1 MMDVIVI
8 ILLALCLISLVFLV
22 VKSNQNNTSSIIDA
36 IRQLIQNELKENRTE
51 FSSGLR
57 DNREELNNSI
67 SKFQQSFMEGLQKL
81 TENQTTSI
89 EKLTE
94 KVESKLNVI
103 SEGMN
108 ANSKN
113 SREELTKNLKEFQ
126 TSFASNVKEF
136 NDLQKQKFDAM
147 AVKQDEL
154 VKSTELK
161 LEKMRETVD
170 EKLHKTLEE
179 RLGQSFK
186 IVSERL
192 EAVQKGLGEMQ
203 SLANGVGDLKK
214 VLSNVKTRGVLGEIQ
229 LGNILE
235 QIMAPEQYEA
245 NVKTKHNSNDHVEF
259 AIKLPGKDDNGKEV
273 YLPIDAKFPQE
284 NYVRLQT
291 AYDEGDVAG
300 IELANRALVQS
311 IKKFAKDIRDKYIDP
326 PNTTDFGIM
335 FLPIEGLFSEV
346 VRQPEVV
353 ALLQREYKIIV
364 AGPTTLAAMLNSL
377 QMGFKTLA
385 IQKRSSEVW
394 QILGAVKTE
403 FGKFGGVL
411 EKAQKKI
418 NEANKELDSLVGTR
432 TRMML
437 SKLKKVEELPASES
451 VTLLDDAVEEEV
463 EIEEENKELN

>member
-1 MMDVIVI
+1 MEIIAI
-8 ILLALCLISLVFLV
+8 ILSAISLIVLV
-22 VKSNQNNTSSIIDA
+22 ILLIKTGKSDVTPIIDA
-36 IRQLIQNELKENRTE
+36 VQQLLQRELKENRTE
-51 FSSGLR
+51 LSASLKE
-57 DNREELNNSI
+57 NREELSNGLDKLTKKLEDKLTLIN
-67 SKFQQSFMEGLQKL
+67 EGLNKGAKDNRDGL
-81 TENQTTSI
+81 TRTLNDFSDTF
-89 EKLTE
+89 
-94 KVESKLNVI
+94 SK
-103 SEGMN
+103 
-108 ANSKN
+108 
-113 SREELTKNLKEFQ
+113 
-126 TSFASNVKEF
+126 NVKEF

-147 AVKQDEL
+147 AIKQDEL

-203 SLANGVGDLKK
+203 NLANGVGDLKK

-245 NVKTKHNSNDHVEF
+245 NVKTKQGSNDHVEF
-259 AIKLPGKDDNGKEV
+259 AIKLPGKDDSGKEV

-284 NYVRLQT
+284 DYVRLQT
-291 AYDEGDVAG
+291 AYDEGNIAG
-300 IELANRALVQS
+300 IDLANKALVQS
-311 IKKFAKDIRDKYIDP
+311 IKKFAKEIRDKYIDP
-326 PNTTDFGIM
+326 PHTTDFGIM
-335 FLPIEGLFSEV
+335 FLPIEGLFAEV
-346 VRQPEVV
+346 VRQPEVI
-353 ALLQREYKIIV
+353 ALLQREFKIIV
-364 AGPTTLAAMLNSL
+364 TGPTTLAAMLNSL

-403 FGKFGGVL
+403 FCKFGGVL

-418 NEANKELDSLVGTR
+418 NEANVELDNLVGTR
-432 TRMML
+432 TKMML

-451 VTLLDDAVEEEV
+451 VKILDESIGFEEETDSG
-463 EIEEENKELN
+463 

>member
-1 MMDVIVI
+1 METITFILSILCLLLLV
-8 ILLALCLISLVFLV
+8 ILLL
-22 VKSNQNNTSSIIDA
+22 KSSKKDATPIIDA
-36 IRQLIQNELKENRTE
+36 IRSLLQHELKENRSE
-51 FSSGLR
+51 LSAALKE
-57 DNREELNNSI
+57 NREELSD
-67 SKFQQSFMEGLQKL
+67 GLDKL
-81 TENQTTSI
+81 TLKLE
-89 EKLTE
+89 EKLTQ
-94 KVESKLNVI
+94 I
-103 SEGMN
+103 SEGLNKN
-108 ANSKN
+108 AKEN
-113 SREELTKNLKEFQ
+113 REELTNSLKDFSK
-126 TSFASNVKEF
+126 TFSNNVKDF
-136 NDLQKQKFDAM
+136 NNLQKQKFDVM
-147 AVKQDEL
+147 AIKQDEL
-154 VKSTELK
+154 VKSTEIR

-179 RLGQSFK
+179 RLGHSFK

-203 SLANGVGDLKK
+203 NLANGVGDLKK

-245 NVKTKHNSNDHVEF
+245 NVKTKQGSNDHVEF
-259 AIKLPGKDDNGKEV
+259 AIKLPGKDEHGKEV

-284 NYVRLQT
+284 DYVRLQT
-291 AYDEGDVAG
+291 AYDIGDVAG
-300 IELANRALVQS
+300 VETANRALVQS
-311 IKKFAKDIRDKYIDP
+311 IKKFAKDIRNKYIDP

-335 FLPIEGLFSEV
+335 FLPIEGLFAEV

-353 ALLQREYKIIV
+353 ELLQREYKIIV
-364 AGPTTLAAMLNSL
+364 TGPTTLAAMLNSL

-385 IQKRSSEVW
+385 IQKRSSDVW

-418 NEANKELDSLVGTR
+418 NDANKELDALVGTR

-437 SKLKKVEELPASES
+437 SKLKKVEELPTAKS
-451 VTLLDDAVEEEV
+451 TDLLGEV
-463 EIEEENKELN
+463 MEIEEENDKNN

>member
-1 MMDVIVI
+1 MEII
-8 ILLALCLISLVFLV
+8 ALLLSAAALILLIYLVFNSAKDNSAEMQEKIRSLLQHELRENRSELGEAL
-22 VKSNQNNTSSIIDA
+22 KDNRQELSAGLDQLSLKLDRKLESISENLNA
-36 IRQLIQNELKENRTE
+36 NAKENRE
-51 FSSGLR
+51 AL
-57 DNREELNNSI
+57 
-67 SKFQQSFMEGLQKL
+67 KL
-81 TENQTTSI
+81 S
-89 EKLTE
+89 
-94 KVESKLNVI
+94 
-103 SEGMN
+103 
-108 ANSKN
+108 
-113 SREELTKNLKEFQ
+113 LKEFSD
-126 TSFASNVKEF
+126 TFTTNVKDF
-136 NDLQKQKFDAM
+136 NDLQRQKFLEM
-147 AVKQDEL
+147 ATKQDDL
-154 VKSTELK
+154 VKATETK

-186 IVSERL
+186 LVSDRL

-245 NVKTKHNSNDHVEF
+245 NVKTKSGSNDHVEF

-284 NYVRLQT
+284 DYVRLQT
-291 AYDEGDVAG
+291 AYDEGDLVA
-300 IELANRALVQS
+300 IETSNKALVQS
-311 IKKFAKDIRDKYIDP
+311 IKRFAKDIRDKYIDP

-335 FLPIEGLFSEV
+335 FLPLEGLFAEV

-364 AGPTTLAAMLNSL
+364 TGPTTLAAMLNSL

-385 IQKRSSEVW
+385 IQRRSSEVW
-394 QILGAVKTE
+394 QILGAVKKE

-418 NEANKELDSLVGTR
+418 NEANQEIDTLVGTR

-437 SKLKKVEELPASES
+437 SKLNKVEELPSSEKS
-451 VTLLDDAVEEEV
+451 PLIEPLDEEE
-463 EIEEENKELN
+463 